1 MNNYKKIIFVGKRAT
16 CREPMAMALL
26 QREDLRNT
34 VEVEARGLVVLFPEP
49 MNPRAEEMLARGG
62 IDLPGYRAKQLTPE
76 DFSEDTLILTFH
88 RDLIEKVLE
97 MEGAQNVYV
106 LTEVTGDELE
116 IIDPYGGDMI
126 RYEICME
133 TLNNTIHKLAECL
146 NDMEQAESVSPKSA
160 APSAPTISGCS

>member
-1 MNNYKKIIFVGKRAT
+1 MKNLKKVIFVGKRAT

-26 QREDLRNT
+26 QREDLRNS
-34 VEVEARGLVVLFPEP
+34 VDVEAKGLVVLFPEP
-49 MNPRAEEMLARGG
+49 MNPKAEEVLAGYG
-62 IDLPGYRAKQLTPE
+62 IAMPGYRANPLTPE

-88 RDLIEKVLE
+88 RDLIEKVME

-126 RYEICME
+126 QYEICME

-146 NDMEQAESVSPKSA
+146 NTMEAQCTPGWEQAD
-160 APSAPTISGCS
+160 